1 MGGQGGVLGRKG
13 VAYMMIFKENTTVWF
28 VDWRKKGCCSTAVNS
43 TADGRRTMRMTT
55 AVHAVDGRRTM
66 NVVII
71 SACQMV

>member
-1 MGGQGGVLGRKG
+1 M
-13 VAYMMIFKENTTVWF
+13 
-28 VDWRKKGCCSTAVNS
+28 DWGKKGCCSTAVNS
-43 TADGRRTMRMTT
+43 TADGRRIMRMTT